1 MFRNLFR
8 RKSKTPQPTPDQD
21 PKKAPPSDEPD
32 APEDAQEAEPA
43 NTDAEGDPTAEDAN
57 DSLQH
62 GDAPDGHEGEDEDQ
76 DEAEAEADDEA
87 ADRDPPPE
95 ALEVSAEVTAVA
107 AADPAVDVD
116 VGPDPPAAEVVEA
129 PDSEPQ
135 ADPEPEVAAEPVA
148 AEESVSL
155 APEPP
160 PESPAEAV
168 AVPDPPATTAA
179 VATVEEGAAATEE
192 PPKKRGFF
200 RRLRDGLSKTRAT
213 LTRQVTSLLS
223 FGRSIDDDLL
233 DELEEVL
240 IQADVGI
247 ATTMRLVERLRE
259 EAAKQGLRDASELQ
273 PVLRAEIEAI
283 FAGGDVG
290 LDVESA
296 KPFVLLVIGVN
307 GVGKTTTIGKLAARW
322 TGEGKKV
329 VVAAADTFRAAA
341 IEQLEV
347 WCDRAGADLIR
358 QEQGSDAASVVYD
371 AVHAANARNAD
382 VLIIDTAGRLHTKK
396 NLMQELEKINR
407 VAAREVEGAPHEV
420 LLVLDATTGQNAVEQ
435 ARQFSQIAAVSGIA
449 LTKLDSSAK
458 GGVVIAVRDELD
470 IPVKLIGIGE
480 SIDDLRDFDGAAFV
494 EALLAAEDDG

>member
-8 RKSKTPQPTPDQD
+8 RQSKRPQPTPEQD
-21 PKKAPPSDEPD
+21 PKQAPPADQPEG
-32 APEDAQEAEPA
+32 PEDAEEAEEA
-43 NTDAEGDPTAEDAN
+43 
-57 DSLQH
+57 
-62 GDAPDGHEGEDEDQ
+62 GED
-76 DEAEAEADDEA
+76 
-87 ADRDPPPE
+87 
-95 ALEVSAEVTAVA
+95 
-107 AADPAVDVD
+107 
-116 VGPDPPAAEVVEA
+116 DPPAEDETADHLGEEDEEDARPAPEPLGVPEPEELVPAADDVDAAVDADVTPAPPVAEAEVVEVADAA
-129 PDSEPQ
+129 PQ
-135 ADPEPEVAAEPVA
+135 IDPEPEVAAEPVA
-148 AEESVSL
+148 ERAG
-155 APEPP
+155 
-160 PESPAEAV
+160 
-168 AVPDPPATTAA
+168 VPDEPDVAAEPTAGVTVANEQPATTAP
-179 VATVEEGAAATEE
+179 VAATEAAPAE
-192 PPKKRGFF
+192 TSAETDAPPKKRGFF
-200 RRLRDGLSKTRAT
+200 RRLVDGLSKTRAT

-223 FGRSIDDDLL
+223 FGRSIDEDLL
-233 DELEEVL
+233 EELEEVL
-240 IQADVGI
+240 IQADVGVS
-247 ATTMRLVERLRE
+247 TTMRLVERLRE

-273 PVLRAEIEAI
+273 PLLRAEIEAI
-283 FAGGDVG
+283 FAGGDAV
-290 LDVESA
+290 LDIESA

-329 VVAAADTFRAAA
+329 VIAAADTFRAAA

-407 VAAREVEGAPHEV
+407 VTAREVEGAPHEV

-435 ARQFSQIAAVSGIA
+435 ARQFSQIAKVSGVA

-494 EALLAAEDDG
+494 EALLAEEEN

>member
-8 RKSKTPQPTPDQD
+8 RKSKTPQPTPEQD
-21 PKKAPPSDEPD
+21 PKQAPPSDEAED
-32 APEDAQEAEPA
+32 GEGVTEPEDAGADADPDVDDEPPP
-43 NTDAEGDPTAEDAN
+43 E
-57 DSLQH
+57 
-62 GDAPDGHEGEDEDQ
+62 DAPDDSGDADVGDTPDED
-76 DEAEAEADDEA
+76 AVEADAVGDT
-87 ADRDPPPE
+87 PPV
-95 ALEVSAEVTAVA
+95 ALEVWDPEEGASAVA
-107 AADPAVDVD
+107 AADVPVAVDVSPAAAVAD
-116 VGPDPPAAEVVEA
+116 VAEATDLTSPVDAGPDAEPEQAAAPAAPDVVVAEA
-129 PDSEPQ
+129 PATAADEPPSEATP
-135 ADPEPEVAAEPVA
+135 VVA
-148 AEESVSL
+148 AEEA
-155 APEPP
+155 APE
-160 PESPAEAV
+160 
-168 AVPDPPATTAA
+168 
-179 VATVEEGAAATEE
+179 TEE
-192 PPKKRGFF
+192 PPKKRGFL
-200 RRLRDGLSKTRAT
+200 RRLVDGLSKTRAT

-223 FGRSIDDDLL
+223 FGRSIDEDLL
-233 DELEEVL
+233 EELEEVL

-247 ATTMRLVERLRE
+247 STTMRLVERLRE
-259 EAAKQGLRDASELQ
+259 EASKQGLRDASELQ
-273 PVLRAEIEAI
+273 PVLRAEIETI
-283 FAGGDVG
+283 FAGGDAT

-341 IEQLEV
+341 IDQLEV
-347 WCDRAGADLIR
+347 WCDRAGAGLIR

-371 AVHAANARNAD
+371 AVHAANARRAD
-382 VLIIDTAGRLHTKK
+382 VLIIDTAGRLHTKR

-435 ARQFSQIAAVSGIA
+435 ARQFSQIAEVSGVA

-494 EALLAAEDDG
+494 EALLSADDDA